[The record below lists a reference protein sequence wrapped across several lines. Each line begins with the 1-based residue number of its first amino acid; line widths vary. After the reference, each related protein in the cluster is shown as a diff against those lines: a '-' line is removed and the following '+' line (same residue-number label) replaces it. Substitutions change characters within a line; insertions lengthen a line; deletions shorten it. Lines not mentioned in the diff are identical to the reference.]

1 MRSDSKKNV
10 SADADQNRAPS
21 LTCVRLE
28 FDVGNLLGN
37 ELCFPQEGVRIWNT
51 GIISM

>member
-1 MRSDSKKNV
+1 MISPAFYLILRYCSH
-10 SADADQNRAPS
+10 APS

-28 FDVGNLLGN
+28 FDVENLLEN